1 VLLLSLGGMSLL
13 GLDSYRF
20 HTVLEHRQVQPMTI
34 IVVPM
39 LQSTLAIAIG
49 LMLQASRIV

>member
-1 VLLLSLGGMSLL
+1 MGLL

-20 HTVLEHRQVQPMTI
+20 HTVPEHRQVQRMTI
-34 IVVPM
+34 ILVPM

-49 LMLQASRIV
+49 LMLQTSRIV

>member
-1 VLLLSLGGMSLL
+1 MLLLSLGGMGLL

-20 HTVLEHRQVQPMTI
+20 HTVPEHRQVQRMTI
-34 IVVPM
+34 ILVPM

>member
-1 VLLLSLGGMSLL
+1 MSLL
-13 GLDSYRF
+13 GLDSHRF
-20 HTVLEHRQVQPMTI
+20 HTVPEHRLVQRVTI